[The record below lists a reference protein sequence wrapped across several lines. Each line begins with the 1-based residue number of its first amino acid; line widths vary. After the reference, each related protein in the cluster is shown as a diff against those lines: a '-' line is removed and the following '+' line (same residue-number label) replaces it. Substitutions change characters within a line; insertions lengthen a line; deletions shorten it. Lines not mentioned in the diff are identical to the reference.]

1 MKQMATKFLV
11 VVLVL
16 IGVSSLYP
24 AFANAGI
31 LSDNFDGAAINAQL
45 WWVPPFQYD
54 EHQRCLQQGG
64 VLKIQIDGVSTGA
77 SFGAGLGSRFDL
89 KGDFEIVVDYNAI
102 NWPYSNG
109 VGAGI
114 GFFGTKSSVN
124 GQMTRRSFGADEPQP
139 SDQKENYVTDF
150 MDGNYLDHAQILT
163 PDYQGKLKMTR
174 VGKVM
179 TGYYWQNNTWKKLGS
194 HDYSA
199 TGIDDWLQINLS
211 ANSSTGYNIPSG
223 QLVHPFAHKDVE
235 IDFDNWQVTYDQ
247 IRFYSSGGPAGGILQ
262 LLLD

>member
-1 MKQMATKFLV
+1 MKQMVSKFLAV
-11 VVLVL
+11 ALVL
-16 IGVSSLYP
+16 IGVFLFYPSL
-24 AFANAGI
+24 AHAGI

-54 EHQRCLQQGG
+54 DHQRCLQQGG

-77 SFGAGLGSRFDL
+77 SFGAGLGNCL
-89 KGDFEIVVDYNAI
+89 ELMGDFEIVVDYNAI

-114 GFFGTKSSVN
+114 AFFGTKSSVF

-150 MDGNYLDHAQILT
+150 MDGNDLDHAQILT
-163 PDYQGKLKMTR
+163 PDYQGKLKLTR
-174 VGKVM
+174 VGKIM
-179 TGYYWQNNTWKKLGS
+179 TGYFWQNNTWKKLGS
-194 HDYSA
+194 HDYSV
-199 TGIDDWLQINLS
+199 TGIDDWLQINLG
-211 ANSSTGYNIPSG
+211 ANSSTGYNIPGG

-235 IDFDNWQVTYDQ
+235 IDFDNWQLTYDRISYQ
-247 IRFYSSGGPAGGILQ
+247 SSGVPAPAILQ